1 MEEAAARL
9 AGLALGGASA
19 PPPPPPPPPAGPSA
33 SAALPGMEPVLE
45 ALREAIAWPARYAA
59 EGAALGVR
67 WPRGLLL
74 HGPPGCGKSAAVR
87 AVAAEAGASLHVVT
101 AATIFG
107 AYTGESEAALRGAFA
122 AAEAAAAAAAA
133 VAAAAGAPPGA
144 APAAVLFLDEA
155 DALCPRRSAARP
167 HEARVAAQLLTL
179 LDGAARGGG
188 AAAAAAAG
196 RVVVVAAT
204 ARPDALDAALRRPGR
219 LDREVGVPPPDAPG
233 RAAILALLAAR
244 LPLAPGV
251 DLAAVAARCH
261 GYSGADLG
269 ALCRE
274 AAGAAVAAAVA
285 ARQRENSLRTES
297 GGNGATGA
305 AGAAAADVPLAI
317 PPLAA
322 ADFLAAMGRVGAS
335 AARGAAAAFPPAAW
349 GDVGGLEDVKRR
361 LRQAVVW
368 PSRHAGA
375 FARLGLAPPRG
386 VLLHGPPGCA
396 KTTLARAAA
405 TASGATFIP
414 LSGPALYS
422 MYVGEGE
429 AALREAFRRAR
440 LAAPAIVFVD
450 ELDAV
455 VGARGEGSGS
465 GGGADGEGG
474 VSASARLL
482 ATFLTEMDGLEAAR
496 GVLVLAAT
504 NRPGAVDAALLRPGR
519 FDVVLFVPPPDAEG
533 RAAALAVH
541 ASRMPLA
548 PDVDLAAVAAAAE
561 RYTGAE
567 LAAVCREA
575 AFAALREGG
584 EWGGPAGAAPAEAV
598 AARHFAAALAG
609 VRPALSAEELARYA
623 AWPPR
628 RGAGALGV

>member
-1 MEEAAARL
+1 MEDAAARL
-9 AGLALGGASA
+9 AGLSLVGAAAA
-19 PPPPPPPPPAGPSA
+19 PPPPPPPPSA

-45 ALREAIAWPARYAA
+45 ALREAIAWPARYASA
-59 EGAALGVR
+59 GAALGVR

-133 VAAAAGAPPGA
+133 TAAAAGAPPGA

-188 AAAAAAAG
+188 GGGGGAG

-219 LDREVGVPPPDAPG
+219 LDREVGVPPPDAAG

-251 DLAAVAARCH
+251 DLGAVAARCH

-285 ARQRENSLRTES
+285 ARQRENSLRIDGE
-297 GGNGATGA
+297 NNGA
-305 AGAAAADVPLAI
+305 AGAATTANDAPLTI
-317 PPLAA
+317 PPLAE

-349 GDVGGLEDVKRR
+349 GDVGGLEDIKRR

-414 LSGPALYS
+414 LSGPTLYS

-455 VGARGEGSGS
+455 VGARGEGSSS

-519 FDVVLFVPPPDAEG
+519 FDVVLFVPPPDAAG

-541 ASRMPLA
+541 AARMPLA
-548 PDVDLAAVAAAAE
+548 PDVDLGAVATAAE

-609 VRPALSAEELARYA
+609 VRPALGAEELARYA